1 MPDRTEDDTKPTG
14 KRSWDEP
21 VSDPSPATDL
31 KTEQTEAPS
40 KQDGEDS
47 RPSTATPH
55 HAAPADEPAATA
67 SRAANAPQRPA
78 RVDNT
83 RPTGSPD
90 QRRTYEAG
98 DLIDQL
104 TPTERERSRSGWRS
118 RFGLKPSVKE
128 LDEQRDGELAKTEFG
143 RPITIMVA
151 NPKGGTG
158 KTPISLLL
166 AAAFGTQRGGGVVAW
181 DNNELRGTMPHRSH
195 SEHRMNVHDVLDHES
210 ELMDAYSGLTDLA
223 QYLNHQANGTFY
235 TLGSAQNSGHVI
247 SQKDFEK
254 VHDLFCRY
262 FQVMVVDTGNNEA
275 APNWIA
281 AANVADVLVV
291 PIKWRQDSLIPAA
304 RMMETLQEAHPGLL
318 ERTVIVATNGP
329 ADTQKD
335 VKRNGAAWFGSS
347 HPITEIPVD
356 AHIAEGGEI
365 DWAKLQSGTRRAALR
380 MAAEVAKRLKDS

>member
-1 MPDRTEDDTKPTG
+1 MPERPEETPESTTG
-14 KRSWDEP
+14 KRSWNEP
-21 VSDPSPATDL
+21 VS
-31 KTEQTEAPS
+31 ETEAPTT
-40 KQDGEDS
+40 
-47 RPSTATPH
+47 PSTDGVDAADAGTEEVLEEHNPTPTRS
-55 HAAPADEPAATA
+55 ASAP
-67 SRAANAPQRPA
+67 RRPN
-78 RVDNT
+78 RIDNT
-83 RPTGSPD
+83 LPSGSPD
-90 QRRTYEAG
+90 QQRRYEAG

-104 TPTERERSRSGWRS
+104 TPQERERSRSGWRS
-118 RFGLKPSVKE
+118 RFGLKPSQKE
-128 LDEQRDGELAKTEFG
+128 QDEQRDAELSKTDFG

-181 DNNELRGTMPHRSH
+181 DNNELRGTMPHRSQ
-195 SEHRMNVHDVLDHES
+195 SAHRMNVHDVLDHER
-210 ELMDAYSGLTDLA
+210 ELMGAYSGLTDLA
-223 QYLNHQANGTFY
+223 QFLNHQTNGTFY

-247 SQKDFEK
+247 SQDDFEK

-275 APNWIA
+275 APNWLA

-329 ADTQKD
+329 ADSQKD

-356 AHIAEGGEI
+356 PHIAEGGEI
-365 DWAKLQSGTRRAALR
+365 DYAKLLPTTRRAALR
-380 MAAEVAKRLKDS
+380 LAAEVSKRLQGNRTD